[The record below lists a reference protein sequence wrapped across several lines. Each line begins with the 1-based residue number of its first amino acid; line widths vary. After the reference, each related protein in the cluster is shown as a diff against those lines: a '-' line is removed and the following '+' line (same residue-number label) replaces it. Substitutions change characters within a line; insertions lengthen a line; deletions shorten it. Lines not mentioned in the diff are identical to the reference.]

1 MIRSVSGLRHGSE
14 TVALQAR
21 VGVVALTIAKH
32 SPIFVI
38 LCLPPAIW
46 AAIDGVWPLATAL
59 AVPMAVALVLY
70 GLFRRRD
77 LPDSLSKIEALVA
90 VALVF
95 LLGTLFTVPAFL
107 AIGMPP
113 VDALF
118 EAMSAIT
125 TTGHSVSQDPDSWPF
140 AAHFLRGWLQWCGGL
155 VMATAVL
162 ALLLPPGVP
171 ARRLGRAGIDQGDRI
186 ASTRNQA
193 RELLGVYLGL
203 TAIMAAATMTVL
215 PGWREGLVITLSGIS
230 TAGFSPRSDSLASYS
245 ALGKAVV
252 MLGCILGAMSLLT
265 FVLLLQGK
273 WRDAW
278 ALGSARR
285 VLGTVAVLSVLQAS
299 FILTTGQGPEQA
311 FDGVLNVISA
321 VTTTGFSAGE
331 IPTIGPVAVLL
342 MAAMVM
348 GGDIGSTAGGLKL
361 ARVGLLGRLVLY
373 AVRTARLP
381 DNAVAPLRMN
391 RKPVKPVTVN
401 ALVALLTIYIT
412 ATGLLW
418 MQCLAHGLPASAA
431 LFDVLSTLSTV
442 GLSTG
447 VVSHDLPVDLKLSL
461 TFAMWL
467 GRLEFI
473 AVLVLITPK
482 TWMKRS

>member
-1 MIRSVSGLRHGSE
+1 MIRSVSGLRSGAE

-21 VGVVALTIAKH
+21 FPVVALTIAKH
-32 SPIFVI
+32 APIFVI

-46 AAIDGVWPLATAL
+46 AAVERVWPLAIAL
-59 AVPMAVALVLY
+59 AVPAGCAIL
-70 GLFRRRD
+70 LFLIVSRQD

-95 LLGTLFTVPAFL
+95 LLGALVPAPAYM

-113 VDALF
+113 LDALF
-118 EAMSAIT
+118 ESMSAIT
-125 TTGHSVSQDPDSWPF
+125 TTGLSVSRDPDAWPF
-140 AAHFLRGWLQWCGGL
+140 AAHFLRGWMQWCGGL

-186 ASTRNQA
+186 ASTRSQA
-193 RELLGVYLGL
+193 RQLLGVYLGL
-203 TAIMAAATMTVL
+203 TAILAAAAMAVL
-215 PGWREGLVITLSGIS
+215 PGWREGLVISLSAIS
-230 TAGFSPRSDSLASYS
+230 TAGFSPRADSLASYS
-245 ALGKAVV
+245 TLGKAVV
-252 MLGCILGAMSLLT
+252 MLGCIAGAMSLLT

-273 WRDAW
+273 ARDAW

-285 VLGTVAVLSVLQAS
+285 VLGTVTVLSAIQATI
-299 FILTTGQGPEQA
+299 ILGTGNTAEQA
-311 FDGVLNVISA
+311 FDGVVNVISA
-321 VTTTGFSAGE
+321 LTTTGFSAGA

-342 MAAMVM
+342 MAAMFI

-361 ARVGLLGRLVLY
+361 ARVGLLGRLVLH
-373 AVRTARLP
+373 AVRSARLP
-381 DNAVAPLRMN
+381 DNAVAPLRVN
-391 RKPVKPVTVN
+391 RKPVKPATVN
-401 ALVALLTIYIT
+401 ALLALLSIYIT
-412 ATGLLW
+412 AVGLLW
-418 MQCLAHGLPASAA
+418 MQCLAHGFPPGPA
-431 LFDVLSTLSTV
+431 LFDIISTLSTV

-447 VVSHDLPVDLKLSL
+447 VVGADLPVDVKLSL

-473 AVLVLITPK
+473 AVLVLISPK